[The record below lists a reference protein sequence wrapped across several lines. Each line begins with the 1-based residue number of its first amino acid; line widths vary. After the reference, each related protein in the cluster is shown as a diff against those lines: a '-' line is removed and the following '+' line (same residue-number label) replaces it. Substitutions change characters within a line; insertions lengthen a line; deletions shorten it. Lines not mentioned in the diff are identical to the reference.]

1 MNSNT
6 TATSADTDIFRSS
19 QTPRSSRLASTLPR
33 LIAPSGPSLGSAE
46 RLELPRHRAGP
57 ELVVRSEGV
66 LARLPPGDAA
76 VDDAVEQRV
85 AAKPVVPVHAAS
97 DLTRSVKPR
106 DGLAP
111 SNNLGLWGDLQAAHT
126 VVDHWG
132 DDGHVELF
140 RRELVA
146 VDDVLEE
153 LLAAARRAAGLVPGL
168 AVGVRG
174 ERAPIWVP
182 LGVLSRGEV
191 LVVRLHQGL
200 QGDADVLRE
209 LGAICVVL
217 HHATAGVVLAMPDDL
232 GGGGFVQAQPEGRLV
247 LPHLASHVV
256 SAAELVSKALAV
268 GVDDNASHAPQR
280 LRRQELHLRVGVV
293 WFHQARRVHLHPLQ
307 VDSRGADLLAHLD
320 GVARAVLAIR
330 GGEVQ

>member
-19 QTPRSSRLASTLPR
+19 RTPRSSRLISALPR
-33 LIAPSGPSLGSAE
+33 LIAPPGPSLGNAE
-46 RLELPRHRAGP
+46 RLELPRHWAGP
-57 ELVVRSEGV
+57 ELVVRSESV

-85 AAKPVVPVHAAS
+85 AAEPVVPVHAAS

-153 LLAAARRAAGLVPGL
+153 LFAAARRAAGLVPGL

-174 ERAPIWVP
+174 EGAPIWVP

-191 LVVRLHQGL
+191 LVVCLHQGL
-200 QGDADVLRE
+200 HGDADVLRE

-217 HHATAGVVLAMPDDL
+217 HHA
-232 GGGGFVQAQPEGRLV
+232 
-247 LPHLASHVV
+247 SHVV
-256 SAAELVSKALAV
+256 SAAELVREALAV

-280 LRRQELHLRVGVV
+280 L
-293 WFHQARRVHLHPLQ
+293 
-307 VDSRGADLLAHLD
+307 
-320 GVARAVLAIR
+320 
-330 GGEVQ
+330 